1 MIQEILL
8 FNDVPLFCI
17 NTGDGQGKEKAVAV
31 HTARFNFQK
40 KKSTFLLEQSVC
52 VFVCLVCKLISQ
64 RAVIICPLS
73 TD

>member
-17 NTGDGQGKEKAVAV
+17 NTGDGHGKENVVVV
-31 HTARFNFQK
+31 HTTRFNFK
-40 KKSTFLLEQSVC
+40 KKNLHLFSHG

-64 RAVIICPLS
+64 QAVIICPLS
-73 TD
+73 TE

>member
-17 NTGDGQGKEKAVAV
+17 NTGDGQGKENLVV
-31 HTARFNFQK
+31 IHTTRFNLQNNLQFF
-40 KKSTFLLEQSVC
+40 SHS
-52 VFVCLVCKLISQ
+52 VFVCLVCELISQ
-64 RAVIICPLS
+64 QAVMICPLS

>member
-17 NTGDGQGKEKAVAV
+17 NTGDGQGKENVVVV
-31 HTARFNFQK
+31 HTTRFNLQK
-40 KKSTFLLEQSVC
+40 NLQFFSHS

-64 RAVIICPLS
+64 QAVIICRLS